1 MSDPIKQA
9 LEALKLIE
17 QWDANGLSLTEFH
30 AEKARAAIAALE
42 GLEKAEPVRLASKRC
57 SNALRIN
64 GEAYPRTC
72 QVCGLGPCGLGSH
85 PAPVQAEPGWR
96 MVPVEFLRGFSTL
109 AHNYSLPA
117 EPPFFYDGMAGDA
130 FRNAYRRC
138 GEDLAALRAML
149 NAAPQPAAQVVGL
162 TDQQIIA
169 ITDEIPIRDGFFIK
183 IARAV
188 EAAHGIKAP

>member
-1 MSDPIKQA
+1 MTDPIKQA
-9 LEALKLIE
+9 LEALYSCTSGDYSTGHVIHPSFDE
-17 QWDANGLSLTEFH
+17 AAVD
-30 AEKARAAIAALE
+30 AAIEALE

-85 PAPVQAEPGWR
+85 PAPVQAEPSGWKL
-96 MVPVEFLRGFSTL
+96 VPVEPTQEMTEIG
-109 AHNYSLPA
+109 
-117 EPPFFYDGMAGDA
+117 AGVIDDNGG
-130 FRNAYRRC
+130 NARWSDVREAY
-138 GEDLAALRAML
+138 AAML

-162 TDQQIIA
+162 TDEQIIA
-169 ITDEIPIRDGFFIK
+169 VTDEIPVKGGFVFK

-188 EAAHGIKAP
+188 IAEFCRVNGIKPPEKGGAV